1 MALYRAQILLEQD
14 QRDRL
19 EELARESGRSMS
31 GLVREAMSEYLS
43 RADHD
48 EAVRR
53 SLKALDEL
61 AEVRHDI
68 QARQGLVAASVL
80 DELREERGQELGP

>member
-1 MALYRAQILLEQD
+1 M
-14 QRDRL
+14 RDRL

-31 GLVREAMSEYLS
+31 RLVRDAMSEYLS
-43 RADHD
+43 RADQE

-61 AEVRHDI
+61 TEVRREI
-68 QARQGLVAASVL
+68 RARQGLVAASVL
-80 DELREERGQELGP
+80 DELRDERGQELGP